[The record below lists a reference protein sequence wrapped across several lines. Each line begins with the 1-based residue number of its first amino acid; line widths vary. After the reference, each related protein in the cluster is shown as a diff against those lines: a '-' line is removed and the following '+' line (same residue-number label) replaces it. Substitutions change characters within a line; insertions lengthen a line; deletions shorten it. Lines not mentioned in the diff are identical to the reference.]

1 MTEKELSKGEKLIW
15 ELFLFVRELVPATE
29 DNTKRLTEWARVF
42 HGMHDPAAEPVSE
55 GATEPSDHPAG
66 TRAKRK

>member
-15 ELFLFVRELVPATE
+15 ELFLFVRDLVPATE
-29 DNTKRLTEWARVF
+29 DNTRRLTEWARTF
-42 HGMHDPAAEPVSE
+42 HGMHDPAAEAAPE

-66 TRAKRK
+66 ARAKRR